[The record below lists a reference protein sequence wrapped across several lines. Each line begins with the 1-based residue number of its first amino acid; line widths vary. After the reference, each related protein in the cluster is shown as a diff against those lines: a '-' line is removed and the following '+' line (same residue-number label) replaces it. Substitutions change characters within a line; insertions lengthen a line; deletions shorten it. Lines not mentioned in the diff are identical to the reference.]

1 MPDGQIKRL
10 LELLAEP
17 KILVLCLTVVIV
29 FVPLDIGD
37 HAGHVHCAEEARR
50 VAHGQ
55 AHVLRR
61 LQDVGEAA
69 HFYWR
74 EKQD

>member
-1 MPDGQIKRL
+1 M
-10 LELLAEP
+10 
-17 KILVLCLTVVIV
+17 

-50 VAHGQ
+50 VAHHQ
-55 AHVLRR
+55 AHVLRG

-69 HFYWR
+69 YFYWR
-74 EKQD
+74 ENRIKLGL

>member
-1 MPDGQIKRL
+1 M
-10 LELLAEP
+10 
-17 KILVLCLTVVIV
+17 CLTVVIV

-37 HAGHVHCAEEARR
+37 HAGHVHGAEEAGR

-74 EKQD
+74 EKTGLNLGCKED